1 MVGGIKASPNMWALL
16 ADNDPGDS
24 EEAAAM
30 ASRKLDDGKAKD
42 KQQPAPSGESSG
54 VGGDAPKHGR
64 KDKKASNRK
73 QKKKQP
79 AVGNGEH
86 QNQEEMMKGPA
97 PAPTVSTEGE
107 ANDDDSSGYSSDQSG
122 SDEEDDGGAAGGS
135 CCRGLLRGLFRIA
148 VFMVLA
154 AVAVNVAG
162 TAGGRPT

>member
-1 MVGGIKASPNMWALL
+1 MVGGIKASDNMWALL
-16 ADNDPGDS
+16 ANDDTGDS
-24 EEAAAM
+24 EEAVAM
-30 ASRKLDDGKAKD
+30 ASGRKLDDGEAKI
-42 KQQPAPSGESSG
+42 KQQPASSGESSG

-79 AVGNGEH
+79 AVANGEH
-86 QNQEEMMKGPA
+86 QKNQEEMMMKGPA
-97 PAPTVSTEGE
+97 PAPAVSTEGE
-107 ANDDDSSGYSSDQSG
+107 ANDDDG
-122 SDEEDDGGAAGGS
+122 SDEEDDGGAVGGGS
-135 CCRGLLRGLFRIA
+135 CCRGLLRGLFRTA